1 MLSLQPWG
9 AAVRKA
15 TLGNTRGRSARVRRA
30 AVAAAI
36 ALLLALGA
44 WTGARVRAGMGLAAA
59 AYSLRGRVVAVD
71 PGHGGIDPGA
81 LGPDGLNED
90 TVVWG
95 VSVRLA
101 AMLERAGAVVVL
113 TRSGETPVTGTTS
126 QGPSERRRI
135 HLRQRVLGINA
146 AGADVAVSVHANHFS
161 NPSERG
167 AQVFYN
173 PERFPQSKELALL
186 LQTQLARVVG
196 GTRRVVSEHIN
207 HYFLNHTDMPA
218 ATVEIGFLS
227 NPQEAK
233 RLAQPDYQERIAYAI
248 YTGLAYWSARLPTA
262 PRPDVTGPSSPHPHT
277 ASRL

>member
-1 MLSLQPWG
+1 MLSPQPWG
-9 AAVRKA
+9 VGVRKA
-15 TLGNTRGRSARVRRA
+15 TLGKTPGGFGRMRGALV
-30 AVAAAI
+30 AVVAV
-36 ALLLALGA
+36 LLVLGT
-44 WTGARVRAGMGLAAA
+44 WTGARVRAGLGLAAA

-81 LGPDGLNED
+81 LGPHGLNED

-113 TRSGETPVTGTTS
+113 TRSGDIPLAGTTV

-146 AGADVAVSVHANHFS
+146 AAADVAVSIHANHFS
-161 NPSERG
+161 NPTERG

-173 PERFPQSKELALL
+173 AHRFPQSKELALL

-207 HYFLNHTDMPA
+207 HYFLNQTAMPA

-227 NPQEAK
+227 NPQEAQL
-233 RLAQPDYQERIAYAI
+233 LAQPDYQERIAYAI
-248 YTGLAYWSARLPTA
+248 YAGLAYWSARLPSA
-262 PRPDVTGPSSPHPHT
+262 PRPGVTGPSSPHPHT
-277 ASRL
+277 V